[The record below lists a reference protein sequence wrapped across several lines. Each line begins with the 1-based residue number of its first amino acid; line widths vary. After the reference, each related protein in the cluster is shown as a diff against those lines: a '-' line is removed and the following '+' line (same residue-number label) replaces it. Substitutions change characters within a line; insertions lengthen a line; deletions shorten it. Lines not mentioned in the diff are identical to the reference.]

1 MTESAIPVGFT
12 LLLAPT
18 VVELLRIPR
27 RGDDTAR
34 TNLPALGAQQG
45 SDPPIAVAAKR
56 GYRSGDCKYEYKA
69 DKNGNKEET
78 NCGPGPR
85 SVVEQPSWGT
95 ALRDWLRQVTGETE
109 E

>member
-1 MTESAIPVGFT
+1 MRRNSWLFG
-12 LLLAPT
+12 LLALSMLVWSPY
-18 VVELLRIPR
+18 
-27 RGDDTAR
+27 D
-34 TNLPALGAQQG
+34 
-45 SDPPIAVAAKR
+45 AAADWWKDESGKDKR
-56 GYRSGDCKYEYKA
+56 EYEYKEERKREYRSGDCKYEYKA